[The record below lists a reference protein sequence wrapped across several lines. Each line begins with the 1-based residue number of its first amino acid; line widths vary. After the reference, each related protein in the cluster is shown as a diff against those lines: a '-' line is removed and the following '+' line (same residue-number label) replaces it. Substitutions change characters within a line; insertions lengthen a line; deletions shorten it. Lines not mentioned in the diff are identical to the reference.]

1 MEMVVIPILFS
12 IGSIVVA
19 YLFGSIPVGYLVA
32 RLYGVNVIASGSG
45 RMGGTNVLRT
55 AGVTAAG
62 LTVLGDLLKGLIPVY
77 LTAIAA
83 PPLVTALAA
92 SATVLG
98 HNYSIFVG
106 FRGGVG
112 AGAAIGSLAG
122 LSFPVALLAGGL
134 GMIALTISRY
144 ASILSTTIA
153 ISAFIILTVS
163 AWWGYTPYEYILTGF
178 LNMVLMLYALRHNFA
193 RLRAGTERR
202 IGHKSQNVSRTST
215 QNKQT

>member
-1 MEMVVIPILFS
+1 MIPILFS